1 MRPALTTIGSLPAVP
16 GTSSDV
22 LERAVDLQ
30 RRHGAQILTD
40 GEPRADML
48 SYYVGI
54 PGIREGP
61 GAPQVVDRIRPL
73 EDPARFAKIID
84 LDRVRAMLPG
94 AQFKV
99 SLTGPATFALSTA
112 SRGAG
117 AVYRSPLD
125 PTLQDDLVDALVPIA
140 REIARRGAFLQIDEP
155 SLSQGMREYG
165 PALGRLELLASEVPR
180 ERSSLHVCGGLVRSK
195 VLPALLALEHVSI
208 LSLAFAG
215 RSEAENRTLL
225 ASPAWEEHG
234 MKLGAGCI
242 GVQVSVASDLMGPAS
257 VATLAK
263 EIVSRVGVDN
273 VAWITP
279 DCGLRATPPDLVPP
293 LLENLR
299 GGYERTFPIVRA

>member
-1 MRPALTTIGSLPAVP
+1 MRPALTTVGSLPAVS

-22 LERAVDLQ
+22 LERAIDLQ
-30 RRHGAQILTD
+30 RRHGFQILTD
-40 GEPRADML
+40 GEPRSDML

-61 GAPQVVDRIRPL
+61 GAPQIVDRIRPL
-73 EDPARFAKIID
+73 DDPSRFAKVRD
-84 LDRVRAMLPG
+84 LDRVRAMLPD

-99 SLTGPATFALSTA
+99 SLTGPATFALSCA

-117 AVYRSPLD
+117 SAYRSPLD
-125 PTLQDDLVDALVPIA
+125 PALQDDLVDALVPIA

-180 ERSSLHVCGGLVRSK
+180 DRSSLHVCGGLVRSK

-215 RSEAENRTLL
+215 RSEAENRALL
-225 ASPAWEEHG
+225 APRPWEEHG
-234 MKLGAGCI
+234 MRLGAGCI
-242 GVQVSVASDLMGPAS
+242 GVQVSLASEILNPSS
-257 VATLAK
+257 VATLA
-263 EIVSRVGVDN
+263 EDVANRVGVEN
-273 VAWITP
+273 VAWVTP
-279 DCGLRATPPDLVPP
+279 DCGLRATPADLVPL

-299 GGYERTFPIVRA
+299 RGYERTFPIVRP